1 MINEFYLFMKA
12 TITHLYPTTVVQ
24 RKSLGRND
32 ERSPESFQSIDDDDV
47 DEYVVRQKANTSQ
60 SVNLT

>member
-1 MINEFYLFMKA
+1 MKA

-32 ERSPESFQSIDDDDV
+32 ERSLESFQSIDYDDV

>member
-1 MINEFYLFMKA
+1 MKA

-32 ERSPESFQSIDDDDV
+32 ERSPESFQSIDYDDV